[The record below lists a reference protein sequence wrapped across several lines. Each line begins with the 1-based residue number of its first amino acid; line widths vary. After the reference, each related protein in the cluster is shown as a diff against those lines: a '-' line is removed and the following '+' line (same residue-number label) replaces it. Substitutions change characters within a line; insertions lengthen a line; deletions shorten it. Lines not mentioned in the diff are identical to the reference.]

1 MLTFRSANCRKKS
14 IGLSH
19 FIVAIVVMFIAQKKA
34 SAFME
39 LSKLVARVQFRRIVP
54 LNGISRAP
62 SAGTRT
68 STFATVSSASRHD
81 GPLSADVC
89 VIGAGHAGC
98 EAAAASARTGA
109 NTILVTQR
117 MDSIGEM
124 SCNPSI
130 GGIGKGHLVRE
141 IDALDGIMG
150 RVIDNSG
157 IHFKML
163 NLRKGPAVRGP
174 RAQAD
179 RDLYK
184 KEMQELLMNYPNL
197 RIVEASVEDILID
210 ESADGVDKK
219 IKGLVTQDGKLHAC
233 YSNVIVWHLV
243 SVYV

>member
-1 MLTFRSANCRKKS
+1 MLGATSSSHRTRFFKSSFIGVTIIIMLAVSKKVAAFIGRSPALN
-14 IGLSH
+14 
-19 FIVAIVVMFIAQKKA
+19 
-34 SAFME
+34 
-39 LSKLVARVQFRRIVP
+39 RVRYGDLDLRSRFPRIVS
-54 LNGISRAP
+54 G
-62 SAGTRT
+62 T
-68 STFATVSSASRHD
+68 STSASISSSAHQAV
-81 GPLSADVC
+81 PLSADVC

-117 MDSIGEM
+117 MESIGEM

-141 IDALDGIMG
+141 IDALDGVMG

-184 KEMQELLMNYPNL
+184 KEMQDLLMNYPNL

-210 ESADGVDKK
+210 EVSSGDGAGEKK
-219 IKGLVTQDGKLHAC
+219 IAGLVTQDGKL
-233 YSNVIVWHLV
+233 
-243 SVYV
+243 